1 MKRITHI
8 TVILLLALLPIITQ
22 AAPSESGKAQ
32 LQVILVDAS
41 NNGTGIDAGLKPYA
55 GNFQRLFRFDSYK
68 QVQRS
73 SAKLSL
79 PGESNVSLSNGTTLA
94 ISASNGGP
102 TLLADLE
109 WKRGGS
115 SLLRTR
121 LKLKR
126 GTPAVLGGPRS
137 KNGNYLL
144 IITWKK

>member
-8 TVILLLALLPIITQ
+8 TVILLLVILPSIAQ
-22 AAPSESGKAQ
+22 AEPSQSAKAE
-32 LQVILVDAS
+32 LQVILVEAT
-41 NNGTGIDAGLKPYA
+41 NNGKGIDAGLKSYA
-55 GNFQRLFRFDSYK
+55 SNFQRLFRFDSYK
-68 QVQRS
+68 EVQRS

-109 WKRGGS
+109 WKRGRS
-115 SLLRTR
+115 SLLHTR

-137 KNGNYLL
+137 KDGNYLL

>member
-8 TVILLLALLPIITQ
+8 TVILLLALLPSLAT
-22 AAPSESGKAQ
+22 AVPSQSVKAE
-32 LQVILVDAS
+32 LQIILVEAT
-41 NNGTGIDAGLKPYA
+41 NKGTGIDAGLKSYA
-55 GNFQRLFRFDSYK
+55 SNFQRLFRFDSYT

-73 SAKLSL
+73 SANLSL
-79 PGESNVSLSNGTTLA
+79 PGESKVSLNNGTTLA

-115 SLLRTR
+115 SLLHTR

-137 KNGNYLL
+137 KDGNYLL